1 LLSEAPGQKTFTLKY
16 KVEMKIFAGQTTT
29 EMEAG
34 NIAQALLVRPA
45 FFRKKL
51 LPAW

>member
-1 LLSEAPGQKTFTLKY
+1 LQFFPRQKNVKARRN
-16 KVEMKIFAGQTTT
+16 VAMKIFAGQTTT

-34 NIAQALLVRPA
+34 NIAQALLIRPA